1 MIISVEEA
9 KRFLQIMDSSKDEL
23 IKMLIPIVQDFV
35 VKYTRNYF
43 EILTDKIYRESDKIS
58 FWSGIIA
65 DADEKLIE
73 SGFIPNIHVRVS
85 GSVLNDGIY
94 EVEAVDADALTI
106 SADIPLTDE
115 PSGAVVKLTAVKFP
129 EGIKLPVAQ
138 LIGYNLEKQRHRGL
152 ASERLADWSANY
164 ESDYPKAL
172 LSGLNQYR
180 KLNDGQKPA
189 SGYYDIYTKRN
200 V

>member
-9 KRFLQIMDSSKDEL
+9 KRFLQITDNSKDEL

-35 VKYTRNYF
+35 VKYTRNFF
-43 EILTDKIYRESDKIS
+43 EILTDSIYRESNEIS
-58 FWSGIIA
+58 FSNGKIT
-65 DADEKLIE
+65 DAYEKLIE

-94 EVEAVDADALTI
+94 EVTDVEASALTL

-115 PSGAVVKLTAVKFP
+115 PSGAAVKLTAVKFP
-129 EGIKLPVAQ
+129 KGIKLPVAQ

-152 ASERLADWSANY
+152 ASERLADWLANY

-172 LSGLNQYR
+172 LSGLNQFR
-180 KLNDGQKPA
+180 KINNGQKPA

-200 V
+200 L